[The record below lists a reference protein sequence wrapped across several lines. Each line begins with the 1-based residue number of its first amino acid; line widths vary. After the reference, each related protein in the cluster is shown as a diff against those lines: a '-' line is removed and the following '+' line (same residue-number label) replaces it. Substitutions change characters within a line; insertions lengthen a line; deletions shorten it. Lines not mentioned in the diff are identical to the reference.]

1 MSGIE
6 TLSVAATLPLPLLF
20 LFLRYSAK
28 FSNSQSRISIVKTC
42 THVYV
47 REMKGGIGRKIS
59 ANVKERSQIYLFLV
73 LSTLTSQEKIPALD
87 RGGIFPLL
95 CHRRR
100 SKTTNIP
107 LKEVR
112 HQAVSHKKVKLYPPK
127 SRCLVVRP
135 RFLLRKRTYFSIFHI
150 DSKHQTY

>member
-1 MSGIE
+1 MEEEGGERKKGFYVSGIE

-42 THVYV
+42 TNVYV

-73 LSTLTSQEKIPALD
+73 LSTLTS
-87 RGGIFPLL
+87 
-95 CHRRR
+95 
-100 SKTTNIP
+100 
-107 LKEVR
+107 
-112 HQAVSHKKVKLYPPK
+112 
-127 SRCLVVRP
+127 
-135 RFLLRKRTYFSIFHI
+135 
-150 DSKHQTY
+150 